1 MTPSRYI
8 VARIAQSFGITRRN
22 KRMSDAA
29 FETHL
34 LREAEQILGEG
45 IWEATEEVDHVS
57 VEYWNVRKLQRE
69 RHELE
74 EKVAAAEAIL
84 VDAHEER
91 SKLLNQSTDAQQE
104 LEKKH
109 GELTA
114 KLEVIA
120 RERDQI
126 VNMAKEIR
134 HRYDGIK
141 TKLSV
146 LAEEGAETNTA
157 EISKAKEQMREMRS
171 EFQTLKEKRDTIG
184 KRLEEGDAVLREVE
198 NRLGNR
204 RQVRRDEASKTF
216 QIIGKANRDI
226 SNHRAQL
233 GLIETREQQ
242 LYGEIGSYVSRNI
255 RNEPAL
261 AEIHRDNQQLIDLM
275 TALRRSIIMNRKL
288 TSVFD

>member
-104 LEKKH
+104 LEKKR

-261 AEIHRDNQQLIDLM
+261 AEIYHDNQQLIDLM

>member
-91 SKLLNQSTDAQQE
+91 SKLLNQTTDAQQE
-104 LEKKH
+104 LEKKR

-126 VNMAKEIR
+126 VSMAKEIR
-134 HRYDGIK
+134 RRYDGIK